1 MREEKG
7 RGGGAEGGEGGRRRR
22 EGELVEEGEEDEEFI
37 DFNRFAIDASINLYS
52 QLQQH
57 AAS

>member
-1 MREEKG
+1 MFDDGVHDRS
-7 RGGGAEGGEGGRRRR
+7 RWRSRRRRRRR

-57 AAS
+57 AS